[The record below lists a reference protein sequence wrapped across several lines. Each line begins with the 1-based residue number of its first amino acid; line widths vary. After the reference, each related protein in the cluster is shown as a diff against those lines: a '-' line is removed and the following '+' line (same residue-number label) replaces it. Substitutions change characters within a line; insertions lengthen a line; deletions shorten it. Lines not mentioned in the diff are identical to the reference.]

1 MSEHTPLRTVGAA
14 VPRKDAQE
22 KVTGSAVYTDDISL
36 PGLLQGK
43 VLRSPHAHARVVGFS
58 TDKAEALPGVV
69 AVVTRGDFEGMSP
82 FYGYLIKDQ
91 PVLAVDKVRYIG
103 DMVAAV
109 AAEDEATAYKALE
122 LIEVEYE
129 TLPSMPDIESALA
142 DGAPEL
148 FEGDKPFGVAN
159 PYGTGASGSIYPQ
172 KNVCYDFNFEMG
184 PADAFAGCDH
194 VYEDSFNFSRLQHM
208 HLEPFVSVARWT
220 HDELE
225 IWSATQSPF
234 VVRKEL
240 ARVFGHP
247 ENKIRI
253 NVPYIGGGYG
263 AKNACKTEPLAAV
276 LARKARRPVRLR
288 FTAEECF
295 LTNTQHASIHHL
307 RTGVMSDGTLVARQS
322 EIFLNSGAYAD
333 ASPLVAEK
341 AGYRINGSYRWQ
353 HIDTKCLC
361 VLTTTAPAGAFR
373 GFGGTQAAWA
383 SESQIDMIA
392 HRLGIDPYDMRMKN
406 LLNLHDPY
414 VPKESG
420 IDSDLR
426 EGLTLVAD
434 RLGYKTRRRQ
444 RGRGMGLSVVVKDGG
459 GANKPAHAFVKA
471 TTTGGVIVSS
481 GTVEIG
487 QGSTTALTSI
497 AAEVMNCERDRVS
510 LAPVDTHS
518 SPYDQ
523 GTFASSGVAI
533 MGKAIEIAAE
543 KVKREV
549 LEFAAGDLDCDPG
562 DLELLDW
569 TIRKGNEVH
578 PLPPMIMKH
587 YGGPGFEFV
596 GHGYYKL
603 PEDHDAPLETQISY
617 WENGWGGA
625 EVEVDEETGQ
635 VRVLQLIVSSDFGRA
650 INEGACRGQDEG
662 GAMMALGQTLFETM
676 VFDGDTLLTPSP
688 LHYRVSLARDL
699 PERFE
704 SILQEQ
710 GHGPGPFGTKG
721 GGESGI
727 LPVASAVAN
736 AVEDA
741 VGVRITDL
749 PITPE
754 KVLAA
759 LDRQKA
765 TGEG

>member
-1 MSEHTPLRTVGAA
+1 MNEQTKLRTIGANL
-14 VPRKDAQE
+14 PRKDAQE
-22 KVTGSAVYTDDISL
+22 KVTGAAIFTDDISL
-36 PGLLQGK
+36 PGMLQAK
-43 VLRSPHAHARVVGFS
+43 VLRSPHAHARVLRVDAS
-58 TDKAEALPGVV
+58 KAQALPGVV
-69 AVVTRGDFEGMSP
+69 AVATRDDFDGMSP

-91 PVLAVDKVRYIG
+91 AVLATDRVRYIG

-109 AAEDEATAYKALE
+109 AAENDATAYQALD

-129 TLPSMPDIESALA
+129 PLPSLPEIATALA
-142 DGAPEL
+142 DDAPEL
-148 FEGDKPFGVAN
+148 FDGDKPFGVAN
-159 PYGTGASGSIYPQ
+159 PYGTGASGYVYPR
-172 KNVCYDFNFEMG
+172 KNVCYQFDYETGN
-184 PADAFAGCDH
+184 ADAFARCDH
-194 VYEDSFNFSRLQHM
+194 VFEDTFTFSRLQHM

-220 HDELE
+220 IDELE
-225 IWSATQSPF
+225 IWSASQSPF

-240 ARVFGHP
+240 ARVFAHP

-253 NVPYIGGGYG
+253 HVPYIGGGYG
-263 AKNACKTEPLAAV
+263 AKNACKTEPLAAL

-295 LTNTQHASIHHL
+295 LTNTQHASIHRL
-307 RTGVMSDGTLVARQS
+307 KTGVMQDGQLIARKS

-353 HIDTKCLC
+353 HIDTKCYC

-383 SESQIDMIA
+383 SESQIDMIS
-392 HRLGIDPYDMRMKN
+392 HRLGIDPYDIRMKN
-406 LLNLHDPY
+406 LLNLNEPY
-414 VPKESG
+414 VPAESG

-426 EGLTLVAD
+426 EGLSLVAD
-434 RLGYKTRRRQ
+434 RLGYRNRRRR

-471 TTTGGVIVSS
+471 TTTGGVIVGS
-481 GTVEIG
+481 GTTEIG

-497 AAEVMNCERDRVS
+497 AAEVLNCERDRVS
-510 LAPVDTHS
+510 LTPVDTHA

-533 MGKAIEIAAE
+533 MGKAIEIAAN

-549 LEFAAGDLDCDPG
+549 LAFAAEDLDCDPG
-562 DLELLDW
+562 DLVLQDW
-569 TIRKGNEVH
+569 TIRRGNEVH
-578 PLPPMIMKH
+578 PLAPMIMKH
-587 YGGPGFEFV
+587 FGGPGFEFV
-596 GHGYYKL
+596 ALGYYKL
-603 PEDHDAPLETQISY
+603 PADHDAPLETKIPY

-635 VRVLQLIVSSDFGRA
+635 IRVLQLIISSDFGRA

-662 GAMMALGQTLFETM
+662 GAMMGLGQALFETM
-676 VFDGDTLLTPSP
+676 VYDGDTLLTPSP
-688 LHYRVSLARDL
+688 LHYRVPLASDL
-699 PERFE
+699 PDRFQ

-710 GHGPGPFGTKG
+710 GRGPGPFGTKG

-727 LPVASAVAN
+727 LTVASAIAN

-765 TGEG
+765 DGEA